1 MAAELLPPL
10 NPQDVHLSP
19 AQAADYPQLEPFP
32 GELLSRDGLLR
43 TSSVCQ
49 FDRPLSYGQVLTGPP
64 GGWFDTNHEE
74 RPWAEVVLAG
84 EAELTGLVLVN
95 RYEFAAEHQ
104 EFQWAAPLKVSVS
117 NDGASW
123 TEVAQVDKAEP
134 VMRVDLTGKG
144 LRARHV
150 RIERLPREGQSGEPG
165 RLHLRNF
172 LVYGKKL
179 Y

>member
-1 MAAELLPPL
+1 VNRSGEVGRICHGESIVAA
-10 NPQDVHLSP
+10 
-19 AQAADYPQLEPFP
+19 
-32 GELLSRDGLLR
+32 RLR
-43 TSSVCQ
+43 
-49 FDRPLSYGQVLTGPP
+49 LA
-64 GGWFDTNHEE
+64 FDTNHEE

-95 RYEFAAEHQ
+95 RYEFSAEHE